1 MFNIQILPSINE
13 IEKEKILDIND
24 CIVINSKKSKPDLL
38 IIWETS
44 NEYNQMI
51 ENKVSSIPIIVITKI
66 ITKTESIT
74 FMKKV

>member
-1 MFNIQILPSINE
+1 MTALLLIQE
-13 IEKEKILDIND
+13 
-24 CIVINSKKSKPDLL
+24 VKPDLL

-74 FMKKV
+74 FMKRCSFICHPQ